1 MRPLT
6 DKTNPKPTTT
16 SSAKLHRLTSAVDFD
31 EGYYYAAELREFAR
45 ELGFT
50 VGKFRKIELENLQ
63 REPLTI
69 DILLKHRFVMPRKAG
84 TTCDKL
90 TADKLIVNY
99 VGD

>member
-1 MRPLT
+1 MGPVT
-6 DKTNPKPTTT
+6 DKFDSKPTTT
-16 SSAKLHRLTSAVDFD
+16 ASAKLPRRTSAVDFD
-31 EGYYYAAELREFAR
+31 EGYYNAGELREFAR

-90 TADKLIVNY
+90 TADTLIVNY

>member
-16 SSAKLHRLTSAVDFD
+16 ASAKLHRRTSAVDFD
-31 EGYYYAAELREFAR
+31 EGYYYATELREFAR

-84 TTCDKL
+84 ATCDKL

>member
-1 MRPLT
+1 MRPVT
-6 DKTNPKPTTT
+6 DKTDPKPTTT
-16 SSAKLHRLTSAVDFD
+16 ASAKLPRRTSAVDFD

-84 TTCDKL
+84 ATRDKL
-90 TADKLIVNY
+90 TADTLIVNY

>member
-1 MRPLT
+1 M
-6 DKTNPKPTTT
+6 DKTDPKPTTT
-16 SSAKLHRLTSAVDFD
+16 ASAKLPRRTSAVDFD
-31 EGYYYAAELREFAR
+31 EVYYYEAELREFAR

-69 DILLKHRFVMPRKAG
+69 DILPKHRPVMPRKAG
-84 TTCDKL
+84 ATRDKL
-90 TADKLIVNY
+90 TAEALIVNY

>member
-1 MRPLT
+1 MGPAT
-6 DKTNPKPTTT
+6 DKTDSKPTTT
-16 SSAKLHRLTSAVDFD
+16 ASAKLPRRTSAVDFD

-69 DILLKHRFVMPRKAG
+69 DILPKHRPVMPRKAG
-84 TTCDKL
+84 ATCDKL
-90 TADKLIVNY
+90 TADTLIVNY

>member
-1 MRPLT
+1 MGPAT
-6 DKTNPKPTTT
+6 DKTDSKPTTT
-16 SSAKLHRLTSAVDFD
+16 ASAKLPRRTSAVDFD
-31 EGYYYAAELREFAR
+31 EGYYNAAELREFAR

-69 DILLKHRFVMPRKAG
+69 DILPKHRPVMPRKAG
-84 TTCDKL
+84 ATRDKL
-90 TADKLIVNY
+90 TAEALIVNY

>member
-1 MRPLT
+1 MRPVT
-6 DKTNPKPTTT
+6 DKTDPKPTTT
-16 SSAKLHRLTSAVDFD
+16 ASAKLPRRTSAVDFN
-31 EGYYYAAELREFAR
+31 EGYYYATELKEFAR

-69 DILLKHRFVMPRKAG
+69 DILPKHRPVMPRKAG
-84 TTCDKL
+84 ATRDKL
-90 TADKLIVNY
+90 TAEALIVNY

>member
-16 SSAKLHRLTSAVDFD
+16 ASAKLHRRTSAVDFD

-69 DILLKHRFVMPRKAG
+69 DILPKHRLVMPRKAG
-84 TTCDKL
+84 ATCDKL
-90 TADKLIVNY
+90 TADTLIVNY